1 MSDLKHLT
9 IAGFRGAIKPF
20 SLSFAAD
27 KSFTIIYGE
36 NASGKSTICDA
47 LELLG
52 RAKVGSLE
60 NRGLGVTT
68 RYWPSI
74 GRSLADV
81 SVSLETLNGDCSA
94 TVARTG
100 DVLISPETSR
110 PRVEVFRRNQILSLI
125 EVTPAARYA
134 AISRFVDVSGVEA
147 SEGTLR
153 DLIRDLKK
161 QRDGAAARLN
171 ENEITIRQ
179 FWETDGSP
187 APDPFTWAAAE
198 QERGTQDYEKEIEAI
213 RALHSAYTR
222 LQDLP
227 ARLRSAQQSVT
238 TAKNAAEQAA
248 AVVHNHLKDVQ
259 QDAGAVLGLLQ
270 AVQVYLTKHPDPATC
285 PVCESSEKARG
296 LADRVTERV
305 QSFASLQSAQATVAS
320 STQALE
326 RAEQQLQLI
335 RDVAR
340 QEVAKFEACRR
351 DPALPPDL
359 PLPASTIPN
368 SASGLTSWLSGAAE
382 LQAEWKRAEATRHDR
397 RQFIRTLKQ
406 SLEMWRVN
414 RGALDDLDQLLPRM
428 EQALKIV
435 EEERRG
441 FTDGMLER
449 IAGEVSR
456 LYEAVHPGEGLN
468 YVRLELDPKKRAS
481 LEIGANFAG
490 RRTRPQGY
498 FSESHLDTL
507 GICVF
512 LALAALDDAKNTII
526 VLDDVLSS
534 VDDAHADRI
543 LKVIRSESGR
553 FRHCILTTHDN
564 LWKDRL
570 NAATDHY
577 VELTKW
583 SLTAGVSQ

>member
-1 MSDLKHLT
+1 MSDLKQLT

-20 SLSFAAD
+20 SLRFTAE
-27 KSFTIIYGE
+27 KSFTVIYGE

-52 RAKVGSLE
+52 RAKVGSLD
-60 NRGLGVTT
+60 NRGLGATT

-74 GRSLADV
+74 GRSLSDI
-81 SVSLETLNGDCSA
+81 SVSLESLNGECLA
-94 TVARTG
+94 TIARTG
-100 DVLISPETSR
+100 DVFISPEPLR

-125 EVTPAARYA
+125 ETTPAARYA

-153 DLIRDLKK
+153 ELIRDLKK

-187 APDPFTWAAAE
+187 APDPFTWAAKE
-198 QERGTQDYEKEIEAI
+198 QERGTQDYEKEIEAL

-227 ARLRSAQQSVT
+227 SRLRSAQQNA
-238 TAKNAAEQAA
+238 TAAKSAAEQAT
-248 AVVHNHLKDVQ
+248 AVVHDHLKDVQ

-270 AVQVYLTKHPDPATC
+270 AVQLYLTKHPNPAAC
-285 PVCESSEKARG
+285 PVCESAEKSRG

-305 QSFASLQSAQATVAS
+305 KSFASLQSAQAAVAS

-335 RDVAR
+335 REVAR
-340 QEVAKFEACRR
+340 QEVAKFETCRHS
-351 DPALPPDL
+351 PALPSDL
-359 PLPASTIPN
+359 PLPAATIPN

-397 RQFIRTLKQ
+397 RQFLRTLKQ
-406 SLEMWRVN
+406 SLETWQVN

-435 EEERRG
+435 EEERRR

-456 LYEAVHPGEGLN
+456 LYAAVHPGEGLD

-490 RRTRPQGY
+490 QRTRPQGY

-512 LALAALDDAKNTII
+512 LALAALDDPQNTIV

-534 VDDAHADRI
+534 VDDTHADRI
-543 LKVIRSESGR
+543 LKVIRSESAR
-553 FRHCILTTHDN
+553 FRHCILTTHQN
-564 LWKDRL
+564 SWKDRL
-570 NAATDHY
+570 NAATDHF
-577 VELTKW
+577 VELGKW
-583 SLTAGVSQ
+583 SLTAGVS